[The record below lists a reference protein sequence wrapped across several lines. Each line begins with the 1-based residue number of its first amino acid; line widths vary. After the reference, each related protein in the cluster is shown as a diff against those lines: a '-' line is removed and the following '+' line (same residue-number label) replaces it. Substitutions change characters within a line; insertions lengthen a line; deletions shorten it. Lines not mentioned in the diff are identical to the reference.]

1 VVFLPGPVRVSD
13 LLVSVGERVS
23 DTSSVLEVSG
33 EEQQVEFAAVAADLD
48 VIEVGGA
55 VTVQLPD
62 RRTLDATVTLV
73 TPADEILRD
82 SGFTHRV
89 TASIVDPETVAGTVL
104 GGSSVDVLATRP
116 ITEAGLV
123 VPVEAIF
130 RTDVAGHT
138 VEILG
143 IDGSTEFVEVE
154 VLGKSGRDVAIAGE
168 GLAEGVIVISP

>member
-1 VVFLPGPVRVSD
+1 
-13 LLVSVGERVS
+13 
-23 DTSSVLEVSG
+23 
-33 EEQQVEFAAVAADLD
+33 VEFAAAAADLD
-48 VIEVGGA
+48 VVEVGGA
-55 VTVQLPD
+55 VTVQLSD
-62 RRTLDATVTLV
+62 RSTFDATITLV
-73 TPADEILRD
+73 TPADEILRA

-89 TASIVDPETVAGTVL
+89 TATIVDPETAAGTVL

-143 IDGSTEFVEVE
+143 VDGTTEFVAVE
-154 VLGKSGRDVAIAGE
+154 ILGKSGRDVAIAGE